1 VKQTATGS
9 WRLLRI
15 AWGVNRTK
23 CVTALF
29 LMISAAVAAPAL
41 AACLG
46 AMTNALVAGHAAAAA
61 WYGTVVAL
69 LAVVALSFGNFA
81 HVVYFEMAELAEM
94 EFVERLMG
102 LSNGSESIEHHE
114 RSEYAAML
122 TVLQPESRRFPKA
135 LQSLFDFFGLLLA
148 VVFTAVLLARVD
160 PLLLLLPLAA
170 VPPLWAG
177 GRAQAVLDRAKTATA
192 TATRGA
198 RGLFELSA
206 SPRFGGELRVFDL
219 EEEMRD
225 RHARLWGDASRT
237 LWRANTAAAMLRAA
251 GQLVFGLAYIGAVI
265 LVIRNAVTD
274 HRGVGEVILVITLA
288 TQVNQQV
295 STAVTL
301 LGELQR
307 MTATLRRLD
316 TLAELVTGPRGEVP
330 ADLAAPERLTGGIR
344 LEGVGFTYTGARTPA
359 LKEVSLTLP
368 AGTVVAVVGENG
380 AGKSTLVKL
389 LCGLYRPSAGR
400 ILVDGADLRRIPTD
414 QWRERASAGF
424 QDFVRY
430 ELAAGTTVGLGDVP
444 RIDDTAAVLDA
455 LRRAQATDVV
465 ERLPDGLETPLGSS
479 YTAGAELSGGQ
490 WQKLALGRALMRK
503 NPLLLVLDE
512 PTAAL
517 DPEAEHR
524 LFEQYATQAAQVA
537 AATGGITLLVSHRF
551 STVRMADLIV
561 VVDEGRI
568 VESGDHA
575 SLMAA
580 RGLYAD
586 LFDLQ
591 AGSYR

>member
-1 VKQTATGS
+1 MRQTATGS

-29 LMISAAVAAPAL
+29 LMVSAAVAGPAL

-46 AMTNALVAGHAAAAA
+46 AMTNALVAGHGAAAA
-61 WYGTVVAL
+61 WYGGVVAL
-69 LAVVALSFGNFA
+69 LAVVAMSFGNFA

-94 EFVERLMG
+94 EFVERLMA

-114 RSEYAAML
+114 RSEYAGML
-122 TVLQPESRRFPKA
+122 TVLQPESRRFPNA

-177 GRAQAVLDRAKTATA
+177 GRAQAVIERAKTATA

-198 RGLFELSA
+198 RGLFQLSA

-219 EEEMRD
+219 DREMRS
-225 RHARLWGDASRT
+225 RHAALWEDASRG
-237 LWRANTAAAMLRAA
+237 LWRANTVAALLRAA

-265 LVIRNAVTD
+265 LVIRNAVVD

-316 TLAELVTGPRGEVP
+316 TVAELVAAPRDVP
-330 ADLAAPERLTGGIR
+330 ADLAPPERLTEGIR
-344 LEGVGFTYTGARTPA
+344 LEDVGFTYTGAQAPA
-359 LKEVSLTLP
+359 LREVSLTLP

-389 LCGLYRPSAGR
+389 LCGLYRPSSGR
-400 ILVDGADLRRIPTD
+400 ILVDGEELRRIPVE

-444 RIDDTAAVLDA
+444 RIDDTAAVRDA
-455 LRRAQATDVV
+455 LERAQAADVI
-465 ERLPDGLETPLGSS
+465 ERLPDGLDTLLGRS
-479 YTAGAELSGGQ
+479 YADGAELSGGQ
-490 WQKLALGRALMRK
+490 WQKLALGRALMRQ

-524 LFEQYATQAAQVA
+524 LFERYAAQAVQVA

-561 VVDEGRI
+561 VVDDGRI

-586 LFDLQ
+586 LFELQ